1 MRNIGLVLRHEIKT
15 TLEKRSFWLTT
26 FLFPLFIIAS
36 TVLPQLLARDTFQEP
51 GLDTLLAAAQP
62 QSAGYVD
69 AAGVIAALPPG
80 FPPELLRAYPDEASA
95 QAALAAGEVGQYYL
109 IPADF
114 VATGDVVLVDSHF
127 SAFTGLDG
135 GTLMEYVLN
144 YNLLEDPTLARLLI
158 DPTPSVT
165 MQSIAPATQNSAD
178 PDDPFVF
185 AVPFAVMF
193 ILFFAITMSAGFML
207 QSVVKEKENRTAEI
221 LLLSVRPREL
231 MLGKV
236 LGLGLVALL
245 QLAIW
250 MGGGWLA
257 LNQSGNVA
265 TALTD
270 FTLPAGF
277 AIWAVLYFLF
287 GYILYASVLGAL
299 GALAPNVRE
308 GTQFTFLAILP
319 LLVPIWLNTAFT
331 QAPDGALATALSLFP
346 LTAPTA
352 MVTRLS
358 ISHVPLWQPVV
369 SLAGLAGTTYL
380 FVLLSGRFFR
390 ADTLLSDASLNW
402 GRIVREV
409 RGVRLHLTA

>member
-1 MRNIGLVLRHEIKT
+1 MSTLATSGISPIGGFQN
-15 TLEKRSFWLTT
+15 S
-26 FLFPLFIIAS
+26 AS
-36 TVLPQLLARDTFQEP
+36 
-51 GLDTLLAAAQP
+51 
-62 QSAGYVD
+62 
-69 AAGVIAALPPG
+69 G
-80 FPPELLRAYPDEASA
+80 F
-95 QAALAAGEVGQYYL
+95 AGEVMVFFFL
-109 IPADF
+109 
-114 VATGDVVLVDSHF
+114 
-127 SAFTGLDG
+127 
-135 GTLMEYVLN
+135 
-144 YNLLEDPTLARLLI
+144 
-158 DPTPSVT
+158 
-165 MQSIAPATQNSAD
+165 
-178 PDDPFVF
+178 VF
-185 AVPFAVMF
+185 ALSRLTFSSDTVP
-193 ILFFAITMSAGFML
+193 
-207 QSVVKEKENRTAEI
+207 TARPG
-221 LLLSVRPREL
+221 LLNDPEFR
-231 MLGKV
+231 